1 MLKTVLWLTQR
12 EQSSPKAFHC
22 VFEENNLLLY
32 IKKPFPILCTLVF
45 FYFKF
50 SYYFKRKI
58 FANIFLVQLIPS
70 LWWALWKYRL
80 NVLIKLFYTVHPN
93 NLNLST
99 WMLKRNTSLK
109 NMGTEEKIY
118 LNPVSQ
124 PHFDCKVMLHQ
135 SLYTYR
141 HENIINFIVGKINS
155 RN

>member
-1 MLKTVLWLTQR
+1 MLKTVLWHTQR
-12 EQSSPKAFHC
+12 EQSSPKAFI
-22 VFEENNLLLY
+22 VLLGKIFYYY
-32 IKKPFPILCTLVF
+32 ILKPFPILCTLISF
-45 FYFKF
+45 TFNFHTTLNGKYLQ
-50 SYYFKRKI
+50 
-58 FANIFLVQLIPS
+58 NIFLVQLIPS

-109 NMGTEEKIY
+109 NMATEEKIY

-124 PHFDCKVMLHQ
+124 SHFDCKVMLGR
-135 SLYTYR
+135 YTYR
-141 HENIINFIVGKINS
+141 DENIINFIVGKIYR